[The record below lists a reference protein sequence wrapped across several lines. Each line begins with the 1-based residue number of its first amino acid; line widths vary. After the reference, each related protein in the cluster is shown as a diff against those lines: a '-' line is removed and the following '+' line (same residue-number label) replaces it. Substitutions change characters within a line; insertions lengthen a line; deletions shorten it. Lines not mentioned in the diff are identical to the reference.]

1 MREDYGLQSP
11 HYEAVANK
19 TKQNMGRLPAYLYY
33 HHGHSNDLRP
43 NDIRPNYIRSNDIRS
58 NDIRPNYIR
67 SNDIRPN
74 DIRSNDLRS
83 NDLRVSPVVHT
94 CRSENKFRNRFD
106 I

>member
-43 NDIRPNYIRSNDIRS
+43 NDIRS
-58 NDIRPNYIR
+58 NDIRPNDIR

-83 NDLRVSPVVHT
+83 NDLRVSPLVHT

>member
-43 NDIRPNYIRSNDIRS
+43 NDIRPNDIRSNDIRS
-58 NDIRPNYIR
+58 NDIR
-67 SNDIRPN
+67 SN
-74 DIRSNDLRS
+74 DIRSNDLR
-83 NDLRVSPVVHT
+83 VSPLVHT

>member
-43 NDIRPNYIRSNDIRS
+43 NDIRSNDIRPNDIRS
-58 NDIRPNYIR
+58 NDIR
-67 SNDIRPN
+67 SN

-83 NDLRVSPVVHT
+83 NDLRVSPLVHT

>member
-43 NDIRPNYIRSNDIRS
+43 NDIRPN
-58 NDIRPNYIR
+58 
-67 SNDIRPN
+67 

>member
-43 NDIRPNYIRSNDIRS
+43 NDIR
-58 NDIRPNYIR
+58 

-74 DIRSNDLRS
+74 DIRSNDLR
-83 NDLRVSPVVHT
+83 VSPLVHT

>member
-43 NDIRPNYIRSNDIRS
+43 YYIRS

-74 DIRSNDLRS
+74 DIRSNDIRPNDIRS
-83 NDLRVSPVVHT
+83 NDLRVSPLVHT